1 MAGWIWSAHSPI
13 EGSSLLTAVSCNSS
27 CHSRWTKGD
36 GTQSQPG
43 LWPATSQI
51 LSLEKWKY
59 QVSPCRPIC
68 PAHSASLLPRGA
80 WAWSAPFGYPVK
92 RRNSPSNLET
102 SRGNVSTARSCTLD
116 PPHWILHIRADQKRK
131 RRGHVAQ
138 GERRGEQRGKE
149 RQRQRQRW
157 RQRDTESY

>member
-1 MAGWIWSAHSPI
+1 MWQVGF
-13 EGSSLLTAVSCNSS
+13 GLLTAPLKAQACSPQ
-27 CHSRWTKGD
+27 CHATLPAIAD
-36 GTQSQPG
+36 GPRVMEPKASQALRPV
-43 LWPATSQI
+43 TSQI
-51 LSLEKWKY
+51 LSLENWKY

-68 PAHSASLLPRGA
+68 PAHSASLLLRGA

-92 RRNSPSNLET
+92 RRNSPSNLQT
-102 SRGNVSTARSCTLD
+102 SRGNVNTARSCTLD

-149 RQRQRQRW
+149 RQR
-157 RQRDTESY
+157 